1 MTVHV
6 VTQRKVVEVGWDRTV
21 VKGTFAS
28 MQVDDEEKR
37 SVENDGKANLTF
49 PVDFEGSV
57 EVTIRG
63 SKTGSE
69 TGTIT
74 VK

>member
-1 MTVHV
+1 MTVTV
-6 VTQRKVVEVGWDRTV
+6 ITQRKVVEVGWDRTQV
-21 VKGTFAS
+21 QGAFAS

-49 PVDFEGSV
+49 PNDFEGEV
-57 EVTIRG
+57 NVTIRG
-63 SKTGSE
+63 SKKGSE